1 MSNQAL
7 HLFAFILYAVLAI
20 LFWRAQAAGD
30 AEQQN
35 RGALGFAVVVPLAL
49 HGWLLYDTLFIWG
62 ALNLGLVYALSLIL
76 WLTVLVY
83 WLARYFYPLSS
94 LQTLVLPLA
103 AIATALPAIFPD
115 AHILSQPASGL
126 FDTHVLM
133 AMLAYSL
140 FTIAALHAGL
150 MSLVEKRLHHARLPK
165 VLQNLPPLLTM
176 ESLLFRVIAVGFVL
190 LTITVASG
198 MLFSDKIFGHPLQFS
213 HKVLFGMASW
223 AVFAVL
229 LAGHH
234 FYGWRGHTAVRWTL
248 SGFGFLVL
256 AYLGSQ
262 FVLEV
267 ILHR

>member
-7 HLFAFILYAVLAI
+7 HFLTFALYGTLAI
-20 LFWRAQAAGD
+20 LFWRAQAAGT

-35 RGALGFAVVVPLAL
+35 RGALGFAVALPLTL

-103 AIATALPAIFPD
+103 AIGVVLPAIFPE
-115 AHILSQPASGL
+115 ARILSQPASGL
-126 FDTHVLM
+126 FDTHVMM

-140 FTIAALHAGL
+140 FTIAALHAAL
-150 MSLVEKRLHHARLPK
+150 MSLVEKHLHHARLPRI
-165 VLQNLPPLLTM
+165 LQNLPPLLTM
-176 ESLLFRVIAVGFVL
+176 ENLLFRVIGAGFTL

-198 MLFSDKIFGHPLQFS
+198 MLFSEKIFGHPLRFT
-213 HKVLFGMASW
+213 HMVLFGIASW
-223 AVFAVL
+223 LVFAVL
-229 LAGHH
+229 LWGRH
-234 FYGWRGHTAVRWTL
+234 FRGWRGHIAVRWTWI
-248 SGFGFLVL
+248 GFGCLVL
-256 AYLGSQ
+256 AYLGVQ

-267 ILHR
+267 ILRR

>member
-7 HLFAFILYAVLAI
+7 QLLTFVLYTLLAI
-20 LFWRAQAAGD
+20 LFWRAQATGN
-30 AEQQN
+30 AERQN
-35 RGALGFAVVVPLAL
+35 RSALGFAVIVPLVL
-49 HGWLLYDTLFIWG
+49 HGWLLYQTLFIWG
-62 ALNLGLVYALSLIL
+62 ALNLGLVYAMSLIL

-83 WLARYFYPLSS
+83 WLGRYFYPLSS

-103 AIATALPAIFPD
+103 AISTALPAIFPE

-140 FTIAALHAGL
+140 FTIAALHALL
-150 MSLVEKRLHHARLPK
+150 MSLVEKRLHHGRMPK

-176 ESLLFRVIAVGFVL
+176 ETLLFRIVGVGFVL

-198 MLFSDKIFGHPLQFS
+198 MLFSEKIFGHPLQFT
-213 HKVLFGMASW
+213 HMVLFGLASW

-229 LAGHH
+229 LWGHH
-234 FYGWRGHTAVRWTL
+234 VYGWRGHKAVRWTL
-248 SGFGFLVL
+248 SGFGLLIL
-256 AYLGSQ
+256 AYLGTQ

-267 ILHR
+267 VLHR